1 MARRRFDHLVL
12 EISAAVGEHI
22 PRYPLW
28 LRLHELG
35 WNPERLSRQDTIAFC
50 GAPLTRFLAE
60 HGLALPP
67 HARRRLERNLR
78 RYDPGIPTP
87 YERMARI

>member
-1 MARRRFDHLVL
+1 VARRRFDHLVL
-12 EISAAVGEHI
+12 EISVALEERI

-35 WNPERLSRQDTIAFC
+35 WNPERLSHHASISFC

-60 HGLALPP
+60 HGLALAPR
-67 HARRRLERNLR
+67 ARRRLERNLR
-78 RYDPGIPTP
+78 RYDPAIPTP

>member
-1 MARRRFDHLVL
+1 MSRRRFNHLVL
-12 EISAAVGEHI
+12 EVSLAVGQRI

-35 WNPERLSRQDTIAFC
+35 WNPERLSAQATIAFC
-50 GAPLTRFLAE
+50 GAPLTRFLAD
-60 HGLALPP
+60 HGFALSPR
-67 HARRRLERNLR
+67 ARQRLERNLR
-78 RYDPGIPTP
+78 RYNPALPTP

>member
-1 MARRRFDHLVL
+1 MSRRRFDHLVL
-12 EISAAVGEHI
+12 EISLAVGERI

-35 WNPERLSRQDTIAFC
+35 WNPEQLSGQAAIAFC
-50 GAPLTRFLAE
+50 GAPLTRFLAD
-60 HGLALPP
+60 HGLAIPP

-78 RYDPGIPTP
+78 RYDPAILTP

>member
-12 EISAAVGEHI
+12 EISLAVGELI

-35 WNPERLSRQDTIAFC
+35 WNPERLSPQATIAFC
-50 GAPLTRFLAE
+50 GAPLTRFLAD
-60 HGLALPP
+60 HGLALSGR
-67 HARRRLERNLR
+67 ARRRLERNLR
-78 RYDPGIPTP
+78 RYDPAIPTP

>member
-12 EISAAVGEHI
+12 EISVAVGRRI

-35 WNPERLSRQDTIAFC
+35 WNPERLSCQATIAFC
-50 GAPLTRFLAE
+50 GAPLTRFLAD
-60 HGLALPP
+60 HSLALPP
-67 HARRRLERNLR
+67 RARRRLERNLR
-78 RYDPGIPTP
+78 RYDPAMPTP
-87 YERMARI
+87 YERMAQV

>member
-12 EISAAVGEHI
+12 EISVAVGERI

-35 WNPERLSRQDTIAFC
+35 WNPERLSHQASITFC
-50 GAPLTRFLAE
+50 GAPLTRFLAD
-60 HGLALPP
+60 HGFALPAR
-67 HARRRLERNLR
+67 ARRRLERNLR
-78 RYDPGIPTP
+78 RYDPAIPTP